1 MGAVKRIPRV
11 YTDEQAARLAKVSVT
26 QVRYWDRTGFF
37 QPSIAFEDRKVA
49 FSRIYSFEDVVALRV
64 LGLLRNSFDV
74 PLQHLR
80 RVRDKFRLPQSV
92 WADEEIFVHA
102 KRVYFRN
109 ERGSFTNADTDE
121 DTLPEIPLPQVI
133 CEIENEAAQMGI
145 RNPDGI
151 ASRTRR
157 ANVAR
162 RAEVFEGTRIPI
174 DMVKEYMEAGLGV
187 ADILSDYPALT
198 EEDIS
203 AAVKWLGIAAA

>member
-1 MGAVKRIPRV
+1 MEAVRRIPRV
-11 YTDEQAARLAKVSVT
+11 YTDEQAARLAKVSIK
-26 QVRYWDRTGFF
+26 QLRYWDGTGFF

-64 LGLLRNSFDV
+64 LGMLRNTYDV

-92 WADEEIFVHA
+92 WADEEVFVHK

-121 DTLPEIPLPQVI
+121 DTLPEIPLPKVI
-133 CEIENEAAQMGI
+133 CEIEYEAEQMGL
-145 RNPDGI
+145 RKPQVI
-151 ASRTRR
+151 ASKVRKN
-157 ANVAR
+157 NVAR

-174 DMVKEYMEAGLGV
+174 DMVKEYIDAGLSMEE
-187 ADILSDYPALT
+187 ILADYPTLT
-198 EEDIS
+198 ERDIS
-203 AAVKWLGIAAA
+203 AAVQWLGISAA